1 MTLAS
6 LRALSLCAALTA
18 LAAVGCA
25 QRPAQQHV
33 QDEALRQELLRMQD
47 ADQAVR
53 QRMNDEK
60 WQNESLGREMNA
72 LDAAHTKRLLE
83 IFKAHG
89 FPGPRL
95 VGRDGAQAAHTLVL
109 HSPSLKLQ
117 KQALGYLKK
126 ALRRGEVPPD
136 AVANLTDIIL
146 TNEDK
151 PQLYGTR
158 FELKDGKLRMKRVAD
173 PAQLAAR
180 RVKLGL
186 MPLDE
191 YIKFMEEMYKLPF
204 DRASLPR

>member
-1 MTLAS
+1 MTFAS
-6 LRALSLCAALTA
+6 LRALSLCAALAA

-25 QRPAQQHV
+25 QRPAQPHV

-180 RVKLGL
+180 RAKLGL

-191 YIKFMEEMYKLPF
+191 YIKFMEEMYQMPF
-204 DRASLPR
+204 DRASMPR